1 MPDSWEDPNCN
12 GQILAQDRQP
22 KGQTGQTPTGQT
34 PTGQTAHGPDSLLA
48 VQGGGGTALIAIPV
62 FFGEPG
68 KVIIDG

>member
-12 GQILAQDRQP
+12 GQILVQDRQP
-22 KGQTGQTPTGQT
+22 KGQTGQTPE
-34 PTGQTAHGPDSLLA
+34 GQTAHGPDSLLA